1 MSVIV
6 IMIPAAMLIAGL
18 AVLAFAR
25 AAKHGQFD
33 DLESPAHRMLHD
45 DDAKR

>member
-1 MSVIV
+1 MSVII
-6 IMIPAAMLIAGL
+6 IMIPAAMFIAGI
-18 AVLAFAR
+18 AVFAFAR

-45 DDAKR
+45 EEREC